1 MKSVK
6 FNFAE
11 FDFKLNCMKNVPIP
25 FNLTLKEIWEN
36 KENGNI
42 NHHQIFRILINLMIY
57 LSIVFL
63 GTSVHEETSWKAFEK
78 VWEFIDLMLEERL
91 NPKPENFK
99 RKAEVTEKTEVKG
112 KVRKLQVRIKD
123 FFKGSKI
130 KDNTENHQS
139 KETVDEVGE
148 DVAAGYVDVSENT
161 ENDVSSTD
169 VRENKNKLDSKKSEF
184 LENQNNGSEFAL
196 TKEGSQES
204 DMDIGSGNNKVDR
217 QNNPIMEDSENSKT
231 TENKNNESEIVES
244 KNMEVE
250 SKSNEDDGQDT
261 KITENKNKF
270 DIEKIEI
277 TENQNNRVEHV
288 LAKEDS
294 HESDMDVESANNNSD
309 GDNKTKNNDVME
321 NKNKFVSKKSEFL
334 ENENNESELA
344 LTKEDSQESVMDIGS
359 GNNEVNR
366 QNNPIMEDGENS
378 KTIENK
384 NNESE
389 IVEIKNT
396 EVESKSNEDDGQDTK
411 ITENKNKVDIEKIEI
426 TENQNNRVAHVLAKE
441 DESDLDVESANNN
454 SDGDD
459 KTQDNE
465 DVEADKANDEYGE
478 SKTTKDDGDKE
489 TTENKKSENDYT
501 QAKSDFQET
510 DMDVDKLSNSQEN
523 GKEESMSQ
531 TPSEEL

>member
-1 MKSVK
+1 MKSVT

-25 FNLTLKEIWEN
+25 LNLTLKEIWEN

-130 KDNTENHQS
+130 KDNTENQQS

-161 ENDVSSTD
+161 KNDVSSTD

-184 LENQNNGSEFAL
+184 LENQNNGSEIAL
-196 TKEGSQES
+196 TKEVSQES

-217 QNNPIMEDSENSKT
+217 QNNPIMEDGENSKT
-231 TENKNNESEIVES
+231 IENKKNESEIVEI

-261 KITENKNKF
+261 KITENKNEV

-288 LAKEDS
+288 LAKED
-294 HESDMDVESANNNSD
+294 ESD
-309 GDNKTKNNDVME
+309 
-321 NKNKFVSKKSEFL
+321 
-334 ENENNESELA
+334 
-344 LTKEDSQESVMDIGS
+344 I
-359 GNNEVNR
+359 
-366 QNNPIMEDGENS
+366 
-378 KTIENK
+378 
-384 NNESE
+384 
-389 IVEIKNT
+389 
-396 EVESKSNEDDGQDTK
+396 
-411 ITENKNKVDIEKIEI
+411 
-426 TENQNNRVAHVLAKE
+426 
-441 DESDLDVESANNN
+441 DVESANNN

-459 KTQDNE
+459 KTKDNE

-501 QAKSDFQET
+501 QAKSDFQEINI
-510 DMDVDKLSNSQEN
+510 DVDKFSNSQEN
-523 GKEESMSQ
+523 GKEESLSQ

>member
-112 KVRKLQVRIKD
+112 KARKLQVRIKD

-288 LAKEDS
+288 LAKED
-294 HESDMDVESANNNSD
+294 
-309 GDNKTKNNDVME
+309 
-321 NKNKFVSKKSEFL
+321 
-334 ENENNESELA
+334 
-344 LTKEDSQESVMDIGS
+344 
-359 GNNEVNR
+359 
-366 QNNPIMEDGENS
+366 
-378 KTIENK
+378 
-384 NNESE
+384 
-389 IVEIKNT
+389 
-396 EVESKSNEDDGQDTK
+396 
-411 ITENKNKVDIEKIEI
+411 
-426 TENQNNRVAHVLAKE
+426 
-441 DESDLDVESANNN
+441 ESDLDVESANN

-510 DMDVDKLSNSQEN
+510 DMDVDKL
-523 GKEESMSQ
+523 
-531 TPSEEL
+531 

>member
-1 MKSVK
+1 MKSVT

-11 FDFKLNCMKNVPIP
+11 LDFKLNCMKNVPIP
-25 FNLTLKEIWEN
+25 LNLTLKEIWEN

-42 NHHQIFRILINLMIY
+42 NNHQIFRILINLMIY

-78 VWEFIDLMLEERL
+78 VWEFIDVMLEERL

-99 RKAEVTEKTEVKG
+99 RKAEVTEKTDVKS
-112 KVRKLQVRIKD
+112 KVRKVQVRIKD

-130 KDNTENHQS
+130 KNSTENHQS

-161 ENDVSSTD
+161 ENDGSSTD
-169 VRENKNKLDSKKSEF
+169 VRENKNKLDSEKSEF
-184 LENQNNGSEFAL
+184 LENQNNESKFGL
-196 TKEGSQES
+196 TKEDSQES

-217 QNNPIMEDSENSKT
+217 QNNPIMEDGENSKT
-231 TENKNNESEIVES
+231 IENKKNESEIVEI

-261 KITENKNKF
+261 KITENKNEV

-294 HESDMDVESANNNSD
+294 HESDMDVESANNNND
-309 GDNKTKNNDVME
+309 GDNKTKDNDVRE

-334 ENENNESELA
+334 ENQNNESELP
-344 LTKEDSQESVMDIGS
+344 LTKEDSQESDMDIGS
-359 GNNEVNR
+359 GNNKVDR

-384 NNESE
+384 KNESE
-389 IVEIKNT
+389 IVEIKNM

-411 ITENKNKVDIEKIEI
+411 ITENKNEVDIEKIEI
-426 TENQNNRVAHVLAKE
+426 TENQNNRVEHVLAKE
-441 DESDLDVESANNN
+441 DESDIDVESANNN

-459 KTQDNE
+459 KTKDNE

-501 QAKSDFQET
+501 QAKSDFQEINI
-510 DMDVDKLSNSQEN
+510 DVDKFSNSQEN
-523 GKEESMSQ
+523 GKEESLSQ